1 MASNLGSPS
10 SNSSD
15 HRPHQVG
22 KATGYK
28 AGNPVTVGKEWLI
41 DTGAQISCITKSN
54 GDQFDLT
61 LTGGSASGTTGGGG
75 ILVKSGLTMW
85 FEIFD
90 KAGAPKSVSCNL
102 DVGVKPNNSGSE
114 ILGVDQLQHVG
125 AAIEWDPSAQNG
137 RLYEV

>member
-1 MASNLGSPS
+1 
-10 SNSSD
+10 
-15 HRPHQVG
+15 
-22 KATGYK
+22 
-28 AGNPVTVGKEWLI
+28 
-41 DTGAQISCITKSN
+41 
-54 GDQFDLT
+54 
-61 LTGGSASGTTGGGG
+61 
-75 ILVKSGLTMW
+75 MW

-114 ILGVDQLQHVG
+114 ILGVDQLEHVG

>member
-10 SNSSD
+10 FNASD

-22 KATGYK
+22 KASGRK
-28 AGNPVTVGKEWLI
+28 ARRPVTASKEWLI
-41 DTGAQISCITKSN
+41 DTGAQISCITQSN
-54 GDQFDLT
+54 ANQFDLT
-61 LTGGSASGTTGGGG
+61 LTGGSASATTGGGG

-90 KAGAPKSVSCNL
+90 KAGVLKSVSCNL

-114 ILGVDQLQHVG
+114 ILGVDQLESVR
-125 AAIEWDPSAQNG
+125 AAVEWDPSTQKG

>member
-1 MASNLGSPS
+1 MASNLGPPS

-28 AGNPVTVGKEWLI
+28 AGNPVTAQKEWLV
-41 DTGAQISCITKSN
+41 DTGAQISCITSSN
-54 GDQFDLT
+54 AAQFDLK
-61 LTGGSASGTTGGGG
+61 LTGGSASATTGGGG
-75 ILVKSGLTMW
+75 ILVKTGLTMW

-90 KAGAPKSVSCNL
+90 KAGASKSVSCSLN
-102 DVGVKPNNSGSE
+102 VGVKPNNSGSE
-114 ILGVDQLQHVG
+114 ILGVDQLEQVG
-125 AAIEWDPSAQNG
+125 AAVEWDPGTQDG